1 MPTRRSRSAAASKGI
16 DCQLGVVQNKPRP
29 TNQRIAELERENQVL
44 RQRCSQLPTNNA
56 APAGRAQLQP
66 DNVIASASTPATPLP
81 LSRSGGGIGLSR
93 NDASSNSIRD
103 ASHPE
108 VPENDRR
115 NTSLYHGPTST
126 REHDTFSFHRQ
137 QDKASRISC
146 RQLEPL
152 NLAAGKL
159 DFDGNDP
166 EISMHLLSI
175 YWSRQLYTAQI
186 IYRPAFMRD
195 MACEGPYFSK
205 LLLNAIFFV
214 VSKHC
219 DRPEL
224 RSNPSDITTA
234 GWRFRQ
240 RFTQLLRDC
249 FDKSEITTLQALL
262 IMSNALF
269 SRCDERSLSW
279 LHAGNAF
286 NMFID
291 LGLHVLPAV
300 DSIPAEELEIRKRVL
315 WGAYLIDKIQCLFQG
330 RPPLLNRVNMRAS
343 LDFLDDYDEL
353 EPFQHITYMRHKPQ
367 AVVPSLNLSLLTKLC
382 ELTTIVER
390 ILREIYS
397 ESRESNHIHRA
408 NILEEI
414 KSQLKGWRESL
425 PLQLDYLSF
434 PDQAVLLPQSA
445 CLLALFNVLIILVHR
460 PLIIGP
466 DGVINSTTAHES
478 VNACTTAANQIV
490 QILRDYSQHF
500 TLSSAPYMLSYA
512 TYISATIHARIV
524 AQKGSNTSVFQS
536 LILCRNILVEH
547 TRLYSAAEKAKENL
561 DKLILHLGISGPDD
575 PQRVGNSMAFPGE
588 NVIMEESTNPAK
600 ETGAVDRVVEFG
612 SPMLN
617 LELSDLDLE
626 AIAQGFQVDV
636 ESHSFWHSLGDS
648 LVVTHPTTNSPACGL
663 STAERTGSPIFHT
676 LWSYVLDVTLAEI
689 IFEDSLVVTHPTTNS
704 PACGLSTAE
713 RTGSPVFHTLWSY
726 VLSLS

>member
-1 MPTRRSRSAAASKGI
+1 MAPVTLKTVDDDLKDVIQHLFEIQSAVHGYLGPETQQELVRKIKNLTLALSTLSTHTQLSPTQETQPDTNTDPSNPSLASIQLPPEIIDYVDSARNPDIYTREFVELVQRGNQDLRGKREAFASFRDVLAREMRSAMPECRSEVDRVVAATGGTV
-16 DCQLGVVQNKPRP
+16 DG
-29 TNQRIAELERENQVL
+29 
-44 RQRCSQLPTNNA
+44 
-56 APAGRAQLQP
+56 
-66 DNVIASASTPATPLP
+66 
-81 LSRSGGGIGLSR
+81 SGGVAE
-93 NDASSNSIRD
+93 DAAMSEFPFVGRGSTLL
-103 ASHPE
+103 PE
-108 VPENDRR
+108 VYSGLDIR
-115 NTSLYHGPTST
+115 SLPSATA
-126 REHDTFSFHRQ
+126 RQ
-137 QDKASRISC
+137 

-152 NLAAGKL
+152 NLAAGRL
-159 DFDGNDP
+159 DFDGIDP
-166 EISMHLLSI
+166 DIGMHLLSI

-224 RSNPSDITTA
+224 RSDPNDITTA
-234 GWRFRQ
+234 GWKFRQ

-279 LHAGNAF
+279 LYAGNAF

-315 WGAYLIDKIQCLFQG
+315 WGAYFIDKIQCLFQG
-330 RPPLLNRVNMRAS
+330 RPPLLNRVNVSAS
-343 LDFLDDYDEL
+343 LDFLDDFDEL
-353 EPFQHITYMRHKPQ
+353 EPFQGITYMTTKPRV
-367 AVVPSLNLSLLTKLC
+367 VVPSLNVSLLTNLC

-397 ESRESNHIHRA
+397 ESRESNLVHRA
-408 NILEEI
+408 NISREI
-414 KSQLKGWRESL
+414 KSQLRNWRENL
-425 PLQLDYLSF
+425 PRRLDYLSF

-445 CLLALFNVLIILVHR
+445 CLLALFNVLIILLHR
-460 PLIIGP
+460 PLITGH

-478 VNACTTAANQIV
+478 VNACTAAANQIV
-490 QILRDYSQHF
+490 QILHDYSQHF
-500 TLSSAPYMLSYA
+500 SLSSAPYMLSYA

-524 AQKGSNTSVFQS
+524 AQKGSNSTMFQS
-536 LILCRNILVEH
+536 LVFCRNILIEH
-547 TRLYSAAEKAKENL
+547 TRLYSAAEKARENL
-561 DKLILHLGISGPDD
+561 DKLISHLGINVADDNQRAGSAGNNFPSEHMVMPESINVARESG
-575 PQRVGNSMAFPGE
+575 VA
-588 NVIMEESTNPAK
+588 
-600 ETGAVDRVVEFG
+600 DRPLEFG
-612 SPMLN
+612 SFQMS

-636 ESHSFWHSLGDS
+636 ESNSFWNA
-648 LVVTHPTTNSPACGL
+648 LV
-663 STAERTGSPIFHT
+663 
-676 LWSYVLDVTLAEI
+676 
-689 IFEDSLVVTHPTTNS
+689 
-704 PACGLSTAE
+704 
-713 RTGSPVFHTLWSY
+713 
-726 VLSLS
+726 

>member
-1 MPTRRSRSAAASKGI
+1 MKHNANSKEPIRGSV
-16 DCQLGVVQNKPRP
+16 CALSPEKEQ
-29 TNQRIAELERENQVL
+29 ENEIL
-44 RQRCSQLPTNNA
+44 RQKC
-56 APAGRAQLQP
+56 AQLRGSNTTSVGRVQSEP
-66 DNVIASASTPATPLP
+66 EYSTTSESTPRTPLP
-81 LSRSGGGIGLSR
+81 FSRVAGIGLSR
-93 NDASSNSIRD
+93 NDSPSTSTRD

-126 REHDTFSFHRQ
+126 VYDDTSPNHNEQNRPGPSNEEGTRHFLFSQTARQ
-137 QDKASRISC
+137 

-159 DFDGNDP
+159 DFDGIDP
-166 EISMHLLSI
+166 EIGMHLLSI

-224 RSNPSDITTA
+224 RSDPNDITTA
-234 GWRFRQ
+234 GWKFRQ

-279 LHAGNAF
+279 LYAGNAF

-330 RPPLLNRVNMRAS
+330 RPPLLNRVNVRAS

-353 EPFQHITYMRHKPQ
+353 EPFQGITYMTTKPRG
-367 AVVPSLNLSLLTKLC
+367 VIPSLNVSLLTNLC

-390 ILREIYS
+390 VLREIYS
-397 ESRESNHIHRA
+397 ESRESNLVHRA
-408 NILEEI
+408 NISEEI
-414 KSQLKGWRESL
+414 KSQLRSWRQNL
-425 PLQLDYLSF
+425 PLRLDYLSF

-460 PLIIGP
+460 PLIIGH

-478 VNACTTAANQIV
+478 VNACTAAANQIV
-490 QILRDYSQHF
+490 QILHDYSQQF
-500 TLSSAPYMLSYA
+500 SLSSAPYMLSYA

-524 AQKGSNTSVFQS
+524 AQKGSNSTAFQS
-536 LILCRNILVEH
+536 LVLCRTILVEH
-547 TRLYSAAEKAKENL
+547 TRLYSAAEKARENL
-561 DKLILHLGISGPDD
+561 DKLISHLGISATDD
-575 PQRVGNSMAFPGE
+575 NPRAESPGSSGNNCPSEQMLMDESINVAREPG
-588 NVIMEESTNPAK
+588 VA
-600 ETGAVDRVVEFG
+600 DRALEFG
-612 SPMLN
+612 SSLMS

-636 ESHSFWHSLGDS
+636 ESHSFWNY
-648 LVVTHPTTNSPACGL
+648 LV
-663 STAERTGSPIFHT
+663 
-676 LWSYVLDVTLAEI
+676 
-689 IFEDSLVVTHPTTNS
+689 
-704 PACGLSTAE
+704 
-713 RTGSPVFHTLWSY
+713 
-726 VLSLS
+726 